1 MFMQKLRWGS
11 GWVFFAIFGM
21 FLASWLLWVK
31 LTPAKPYT
39 ARALLKLDA
48 DPPKIIFVTSEKRAD
63 VWASVPTMI
72 RSRKVLNAAL
82 RDPEMTRLKVGSHE
96 PDPISWLADK
106 IHVAFPNPECLEI
119 RASGDD
125 PEVVA
130 TIVNSVAGAYI
141 QEVGNVEQHD
151 RQKHYYM
158 LRKLYDGYQVQLEQ
172 TRARIKKLTVAIGT
186 GVDNERIRRVAE
198 DLADCRTKQ
207 FEIALQKASLKARIA
222 ARKSDG
228 SKADT
233 ATLEEELAGF
243 EAQDKVILA
252 EVARLDEEIRAAQD
266 ANARTLDLASDRMEI
281 ALKEQAARTI
291 GQEVEALGVELNA
304 PSRVRLM
311 EKAVAPKTRGP
322 QLVSTP

>member
-1 MFMQKLRWGS
+1 MWMQKLRWGS
-11 GWVFFAIFGM
+11 GWVCLAIFGM

-48 DPPKIIFVTSEKRAD
+48 EPPKIIFSTSEKRTD
-63 VWASVPTMI
+63 IRSSVPMMI
-72 RSRKVLNAAL
+72 GSRLVLNAAL

-96 PDPISWLADK
+96 PDPVAWLASK
-106 IHVAFPNPECLEI
+106 IQVTFPNPEILEI
-119 RASGDD
+119 RTSGEN

-130 TIVNSVAGAYI
+130 TIVNAVAGAYI
-141 QEVGNVEQHD
+141 KEVVNVEHND
-151 RQKHYYM
+151 RQKHYDM
-158 LRKLYDGYQVQLEQ
+158 LRKLYDGYQEQLEQ
-172 TRARIKKLTVAIGT
+172 TRSRMRKLATNLGPV
-186 GVDNERIRRVAE
+186 VDVERIRRLAE

-222 ARKSDG
+222 ARKTDG

-233 ATLEEELAGF
+233 SPLDEELAGF

-252 EVARLDEEIRAAQD
+252 EVNRLEEEIRAAQN
-266 ANARTLDLASDRMEI
+266 ANSPTLDLAAERMEI
-281 ALKEQAARTI
+281 TLKEQAFRTI
-291 GQEVEALGVELNA
+291 GKEIEELSIELQA

-311 EKAVAPKTRGP
+311 EKAVPPKTRGP
-322 QLVSTP
+322 RLVSTP